1 MTTSTQTPFW
11 TEEDI
16 ISRYT
21 RADALQDGD
30 LIAAPE
36 DLARQAG
43 ISVPVALT
51 RSAWHKYIEPSY
63 LPEMPDQDLTGRL
76 WDLLWMLRMSAN
88 RSRGSSVIVFRVV
101 FELLREKARATG
113 IIHHRCKETVEL
125 KAVCGPGDDGEPV
138 ITVML
143 PGED

>member
-1 MTTSTQTPFW
+1 MNTTTPAPFW

-21 RADALQDGD
+21 RADAIRDGD
-30 LIAAPE
+30 LIAVPGE
-36 DLARQAG
+36 LSRQAG
-43 ISVPVALT
+43 ISVPVTLT
-51 RSAWHKYIEPSY
+51 RAAWYQYVEPSY
-63 LPEMPDQDLTGRL
+63 LYEMPDQDLTGRL

-88 RSRGSSVIVFRVV
+88 RSRGSSVIIFRVV
-101 FELLREKARATG
+101 FELLRERARATG
-113 IIHHRCKETVEL
+113 IIHHRSGETVEL
-125 KAVCGPGDDGEPV
+125 KAICGPGDDGEPV

>member
-1 MTTSTQTPFW
+1 MTTSTPLPFW

-30 LIAAPE
+30 LIAVPGE
-36 DLARQAG
+36 LSRQAG

-51 RSAWHKYIEPSY
+51 RAAWNQYIEPSY

-88 RSRGSSVIVFRVV
+88 RSRGSSVIIFRVV
-101 FELLREKARATG
+101 FELLRERARATG
-113 IIHHRCKETVEL
+113 IIHHRGGETVEL
-125 KAVCGPGDDGEPV
+125 KAICGPGEDGEPV

-143 PGED
+143 PEED

>member
-1 MTTSTQTPFW
+1 MTITTPLPFW

-16 ISRYT
+16 ISRYS
-21 RADALQDGD
+21 RADALRDGD
-30 LIAAPE
+30 LIAAPGE
-36 DLARQAG
+36 LSRQAG

-51 RSAWHKYIEPSY
+51 RAAWYQYVEPSY

-88 RSRGSSVIVFRVV
+88 RSRSSSVIIFPVA
-101 FELLREKARATG
+101 FELLRERARATG
-113 IIHHRCKETVEL
+113 VIHHRGCETVEL
-125 KAVCGPGDDGEPV
+125 KAICGPGDDGEPV

>member
-1 MTTSTQTPFW
+1 MTITTPLPFW

-21 RADALQDGD
+21 RADALRDGD

-36 DLARQAG
+36 GLTRQAG

-51 RSAWHKYIEPSY
+51 RAAWYQYVEPPY

-88 RSRGSSVIVFRVV
+88 RSRGSSVIIFRVA
-101 FELLREKARATG
+101 FELLRERSRATG
-113 IIHHRCKETVEL
+113 SIHHRSGETVEL
-125 KAVCGPGDDGEPV
+125 KAICGPGDDGEPV